1 MVQVTNPLY
10 TTVRLKFRKVG
21 DLQYIS
27 HLDLVRTMQK
37 VLTRAGLKLWYTEGF
52 NPKPKMI
59 FAAPLSVGIESECE
73 LLDIRL
79 IEVPEMQKIVD
90 SINERLGDGIRI
102 TEAYIPDKP
111 FTELAWLSY
120 TVEIKTNG
128 QSSELAQKIEE
139 LLTGEKLEILKNTKK
154 GEALVDI
161 RPLIRSAN
169 ATFNGDVIILNATL
183 SANPQAFLNPDNLIK
198 AMRERL
204 GVLSSPKLTEEYYTV
219 MRNQT
224 YCSDMTEFK

>member
-1 MVQVTNPLY
+1 MVQMTNPLY
-10 TTVRLKFRKVG
+10 TTVRLKFKKVG

-79 IEVPEMQKIVD
+79 TEVPPMSEIVD
-90 SINERLGDGIRI
+90 SINKKLGEGMKILD
-102 TEAYIPDKP
+102 AYIPERP
-111 FTELAWLSY
+111 FTDLAWLSY

-128 QSSELAQKIEE
+128 ASDVLAQKIEA
-139 LLTGEKLEILKNTKK
+139 LLNAESLNVLKNTKK

-161 RPLIRSAN
+161 RPLIKSAY
-169 ATFNGDVIILNATL
+169 ATYSDGLIILNTIL
-183 SANPQAFLNPDNLIK
+183 SANPQAFLNPDNVIK
-198 AMRERL
+198 ALREKL
-204 GVLSSPKLTEEYYTV
+204 GILSSAVLTEEYYTV
-219 MRNQT
+219 MRNRA
-224 YCSDMTEFK
+224 YSSDMTEFK